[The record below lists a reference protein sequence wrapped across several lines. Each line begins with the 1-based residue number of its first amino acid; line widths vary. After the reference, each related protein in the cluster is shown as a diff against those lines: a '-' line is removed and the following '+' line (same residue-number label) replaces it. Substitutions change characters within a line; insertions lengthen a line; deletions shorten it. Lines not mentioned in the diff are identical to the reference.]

1 MNEFTNQYTNFDVCF
16 DEVIKYLNG
25 LNINAKKIDT
35 NIYFGYSFNNKD
47 YIVDIV
53 SPNKEKGYNIPYIL
67 VLPKEMKENTMMAV
81 EVNNLEIENYEKLIM
96 DGLKTSQD
104 LTRILHEYDN
114 PVLVPI
120 LPSVPGGRP
129 YFQQLS
135 RECFDVKK
143 DNPYYRIDLQVLN
156 IIKDAQEKCSKINSI
171 NEKIFLRGYSSSGV
185 FAQRFSLCHYKII
198 DTLCIGGASG
208 SIPMPTDI
216 LKYPLGVFD
225 IEELTGNPFELDEF
239 MKMKIRYCVGAQ
251 ECINKTNTRL
261 DEDGNYAPMHDMS
274 YFDRSVPIEIGIQ
287 QRQIFGRNLF
297 QRSQKQIDYMN
308 QMGIDISQQIFEGRT
323 HNNSSGHGVN
333 ELGDEFT
340 RNVYEEAITKE
351 KAL

>member
-1 MNEFTNQYTNFDVCF
+1 MLFTTNIDNKYFTCYIIIEVDAMNEFTNQYTNFGVCF

-96 DGLKTSQD
+96 DGLKTAQD

-120 LPSVPGGRP
+120 IPSFPGGRP

-143 DNPYYRIDLQVLN
+143 DKGFYFALF
-156 IIKDAQEKCSKINSI
+156 IIGLHHKI
-171 NEKIFLRGYSSSGV
+171 
-185 FAQRFSLCHYKII
+185 
-198 DTLCIGGASG
+198 GAS
-208 SIPMPTDI
+208 
-216 LKYPLGVFD
+216 
-225 IEELTGNPFELDEF
+225 
-239 MKMKIRYCVGAQ
+239 
-251 ECINKTNTRL
+251 
-261 DEDGNYAPMHDMS
+261 
-274 YFDRSVPIEIGIQ
+274 
-287 QRQIFGRNLF
+287 
-297 QRSQKQIDYMN
+297 
-308 QMGIDISQQIFEGRT
+308 
-323 HNNSSGHGVN
+323 
-333 ELGDEFT
+333 
-340 RNVYEEAITKE
+340 
-351 KAL
+351 